1 MEQSATPWRVFDA
14 PTSGDGAEGPP
25 ALAGPTQSPQPT
37 TPVASTTRMAI
48 AGVAGAFVIGAI
60 AIFVALSGSGGQI
73 VESPDASGRGTNDAA
88 LLVGAGTADLV
99 VDVTGA
105 VTKPGV
111 YHLPPGSRVGDAIDA
126 AGGFSPRVDADKV
139 ATALNLASAVTDG
152 LQIHVPS
159 RDEAPAV
166 SGGGGGAGIGAGA
179 GTGGGRTG
187 LVDLNT
193 ATATELDAL
202 PGIGPVTAAKIIDS
216 RSATP
221 FKTID
226 ELRDRKLVGEKTFD
240 QLKSLIT
247 VR

>member
-1 MEQSATPWRVFDA
+1 
-14 PTSGDGAEGPP
+14 
-25 ALAGPTQSPQPT
+25 
-37 TPVASTTRMAI
+37 
-48 AGVAGAFVIGAI
+48 
-60 AIFVALSGSGGQI
+60 
-73 VESPDASGRGTNDAA
+73 
-88 LLVGAGTADLV
+88 
-99 VDVTGA
+99 
-105 VTKPGV
+105 
-111 YHLPPGSRVGDAIDA
+111 
-126 AGGFSPRVDADKV
+126 SPRVDADKV

-166 SGGGGGAGIGAGA
+166 SGGGGAGTGA
-179 GTGGGRTG
+179 GTGTG

>member
-1 MEQSATPWRVFDA
+1 
-14 PTSGDGAEGPP
+14 
-25 ALAGPTQSPQPT
+25 
-37 TPVASTTRMAI
+37 MAI

-88 LLVGAGTADLV
+88 LLAGAGTADVV

-105 VTKPGV
+105 VTRPGV

-166 SGGGGGAGIGAGA
+166 SGGGGAGTGA
-179 GTGGGRTG
+179 GTGTG